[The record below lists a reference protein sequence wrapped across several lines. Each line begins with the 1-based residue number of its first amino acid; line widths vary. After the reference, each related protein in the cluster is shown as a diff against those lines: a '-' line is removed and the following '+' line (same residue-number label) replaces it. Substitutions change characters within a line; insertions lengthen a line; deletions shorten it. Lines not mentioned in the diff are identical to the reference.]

1 MTSNRRTTRRARLGA
16 GGICMAAAAAAMIGV
31 GTAHADTPDDVIG
44 QADQDLIQA
53 VDALQQAP
61 TAGLDSQELSIITGQ
76 ESQLYNM
83 EGLLTNLES
92 QQDGLPVAD
101 QAGLADVDQGLLNAD
116 QQMLDGVQAFV
127 SADQAGDLA
136 TSSGA
141 LTANLDLLDPALA
154 TLGPLYDT
162 LFDSIGAQLFSD
174 FGLPDIFLP

>member
-1 MTSNRRTTRRARLGA
+1 MSNRHRNRLWGV
-16 GGICMAAAAAAMIGV
+16 GVGMAAAAAAMIGM
-31 GTAHADTPDDVIG
+31 GTAHADTPDDVLG

-61 TAGLDSQELSIITGQ
+61 TTGLDSDELGIITGQ

-83 EGLLTNLES
+83 EGLVTNLES
-92 QQDGLPVAD
+92 LQDRLPVAD
-101 QAGLADVDQGLLNAD
+101 QAGLADVDQGVLNAD
-116 QQMLDGVQAFV
+116 QQVLESAQAFV

-141 LTANLDLLDPALA
+141 LTENLDLVDPGLA
-154 TLGPLYDT
+154 TFGPLFDA
-162 LFDSIGAQLFSD
+162 LFADFGAQIFSD